1 MAKQAMTKTQIISTL
16 AERTGLA
23 KKEVQQV
30 LDELADL
37 AYKEAGNGFKVPGLG
52 KLELKD
58 RKGRWGRNPR
68 TGEKIWIEPKKT
80 LKFRVAKTAKDA
92 VLG

>member
-1 MAKQAMTKTQIISTL
+1 MAKKAMTKTQIMSTL
-16 AERTGLA
+16 ADRTGLTQ
-23 KKEVQQV
+23 KEVQQV
-30 LDELADL
+30 VEELVDL
-37 AYKEAGNGFKVPGLG
+37 AYKEAKNGFKFPGLG

-80 LKFRVAKTAKDA
+80 LKFRVSKAAKDT